1 MSTKKIAYLS
11 LLTALALI
19 IFFVEAQIPPIV
31 PIPGIKLG
39 LANVITLITLVRFGR
54 RDAFAVLALRIA
66 LSSILT
72 GTAAGFIYSAS
83 GGILSFLTIAV
94 LIDVL
99 KKDRLWAV
107 SIFGAIAHN
116 IGQISVAVILT
127 STIQIFWYLPILVIS
142 AVITGLFTGI
152 CAGAALKYLK

>member
-107 SIFGAIAHN
+107 SIFGA
-116 IGQISVAVILT
+116 
-127 STIQIFWYLPILVIS
+127 
-142 AVITGLFTGI
+142 
-152 CAGAALKYLK
+152 